1 MLLTSRVAN
10 GLLATG
16 GEVYTKLKIAFLA
29 ADILWEFVSSN
40 DPTIKRH
47 VQEVDLMAWVDNSV
61 LAISRRHSFL
71 ARSAMQQTECLK
83 RTLKAIEVMN
93 DPELLHQFTLPSTPR
108 DPCDPAEDHHIKELF
123 SRFDTD
129 KSGKIDADELHL
141 LLRELGHIC
150 MHEESLRILGQ
161 MDTNGDGEVDRL
173 EFMQWWYYE
182 QSGKF

>member
-1 MLLTSRVAN
+1 MC
-10 GLLATG
+10 LLATG

-47 VQEVDLMAWVDNSV
+47 VQEVDLMTWVDNSV
-61 LAISRRHSFL
+61 LDISRRHSFL
-71 ARSAMQQTECLK
+71 ARSAMQETECLK
-83 RTLKAIEVMN
+83 RTLKAIEMMN

-150 MHEESLRILGQ
+150 MHDESLRILGQ
-161 MDTNGDGEVDRL
+161 MDTDGDGEVDRL